1 MPSGRLENENKEFNK
16 IEEQLKG
23 LPNIFSEYYYAL
35 RAEKKSYRTI
45 QEYLK
50 TIRAFMEYTTKGKRK
65 DNFYK
70 NVRPININKY
80 MITLETKI
88 ANGETVPT
96 SSSFR
101 AASWYALNSFFEF
114 LEDNG
119 EIEINPVPRKS
130 RPKIT
135 DAPATTYLTEEEVN
149 KIIENIKKNA
159 KNPFVNRD
167 LCIFMLGVS
176 TGLRIAAITQINI
189 EDVDLANNVI
199 RVIEKR
205 NKTFDAKFSAPVK
218 QVLISWI
225 ADRRKYFKDVKSNA
239 LFVSQKEDRISY
251 DAVRK
256 LLIKYSKGMTDKHVT
271 PHVMRHT
278 CATILYEKTG
288 DIYLTAAQLHHS
300 KIETTARY
308 ATISDKKQEKATEL
322 LGDIF
327 K

>member
-1 MPSGRLENENKEFNK
+1 MPSGRLENENKEFKK
-16 IEEQLKG
+16 IEEQLEN
-23 LPNIFSEYYYAL
+23 LPDIFSEYYYAL

-50 TIRAFMEYTTKGKRK
+50 SIRSFMNFATKGKRSES
-65 DNFYK
+65 FYK
-70 NVRPININKY
+70 NVRPITINKY
-80 MITLETKI
+80 MISLETKTKH
-88 ANGETVPT
+88 GEVVPT
-96 SSSFR
+96 SSNFR
-101 AASWYALNSFFEF
+101 AANWYALNSFFSF
-114 LEDNG
+114 LEENEYVDV
-119 EIEINPVPRKS
+119 NPVPRKS

-149 KIIENIKKNA
+149 KIVLNIQKNA
-159 KNPFVNRD
+159 KESMVNRD

-176 TGLRIAAITQINI
+176 TGLRIAAITQINM
-189 EDVDLANNVI
+189 EDIDFDNNII

-205 NKTFDAKFSAPVK
+205 NKTFDARFSAPVRK
-218 QVLISWI
+218 ILIDWI
-225 ADRRKYFKDVKSNA
+225 ADSRKYFNDM
-239 LFVSQKEDRISY
+239 
-251 DAVRK
+251 VRK
-256 LLIKYSKGMTDKHVT
+256 LLLKYSNGITNKHVT

>member
-16 IEEQLKG
+16 IEEQLKY
-23 LPNIFSEYYYAL
+23 LPNIFSEYYYAM

-50 TIRAFMEYTTKGKRK
+50 TIRAFMEYTTKGKRSE
-65 DNFYK
+65 NFYK
-70 NVRPININKY
+70 NIRPITINKY
-80 MITLETKI
+80 MITLETKTK
-88 ANGETVPT
+88 NGEVVPT
-96 SSSFR
+96 SSNFR
-101 AASWYALNSFFEF
+101 AASWYALNSFFGF
-114 LEDNG
+114 LEENG
-119 EIEINPVPRKS
+119 DIDANPVPRKS

-135 DAPATTYLTEEEVN
+135 DAPATTYLTEDEVN
-149 KIIENIKKNA
+149 KIVLNIKKSA
-159 KNPFVNRD
+159 KMPVVNRD
-167 LCIFMLGVS
+167 LCLFMLGVS
-176 TGLRIAAITQINI
+176 TGLRIAAITQINM
-189 EDVDLANNVI
+189 EDVDLTNNKI

-205 NKTFDAKFSAPVK
+205 NKTFDAKFSPPVK
-218 QVLISWI
+218 KILIDWI
-225 ADRRKYFKDVKSNA
+225 ADRRKYFKDVPSNA
-239 LFVSQKEDRISY
+239 LFVSQKEGRISY
-251 DAVRK
+251 DAVRR
-256 LLIKYSKGMTDKHVT
+256 LLLKYSKGITDKHVT

>member
-1 MPSGRLENENKEFNK
+1 MPSGRLENENKEFKK
-16 IEEQLKG
+16 IEEQLKN
-23 LPNIFSEYYYAL
+23 LPDIFSEYYYAL

-50 TIRAFMEYTTKGKRK
+50 SIRSFMNFATKGKRSES
-65 DNFYK
+65 FYK
-70 NVRPININKY
+70 NVRPITINKY
-80 MITLETKI
+80 MITLETKTKH
-88 ANGETVPT
+88 GEVVPT
-96 SSSFR
+96 SSNFR
-101 AASWYALNSFFEF
+101 AANWYALNSFFSF
-114 LEDNG
+114 LEENEYVDM
-119 EIEINPVPRKS
+119 NPVPRKS

-149 KIIENIKKNA
+149 KIVLNIQKNA
-159 KNPFVNRD
+159 KESMVNRD

-176 TGLRIAAITQINI
+176 TGLRIAAITQINM
-189 EDVDLANNVI
+189 EDIDFDNNII

-205 NKTFDAKFSAPVK
+205 NKTFDARFSAPVRK
-218 QVLISWI
+218 ILIDWI
-225 ADRRKYFKDVKSNA
+225 ADRRKYFKDVPSNA
-239 LFVSQKEDRISY
+239 LFVSQKGERISY
-251 DAVRK
+251 DMVRK
-256 LLIKYSKGMTDKHVT
+256 LLLKYSNGITNKHVT